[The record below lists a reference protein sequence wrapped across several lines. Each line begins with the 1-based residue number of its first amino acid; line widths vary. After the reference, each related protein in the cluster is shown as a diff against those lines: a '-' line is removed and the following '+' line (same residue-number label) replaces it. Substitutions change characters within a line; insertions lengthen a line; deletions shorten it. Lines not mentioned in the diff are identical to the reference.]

1 MSETKKEK
9 EYERRLLFE
18 INRRNKNF
26 TRVEETKEELEDIL
40 AKLVEKEVIPLQ
52 VPAKAGQVA
61 KKLTK
66 KKV

>member
-9 EYERRLLFE
+9 EYIRRLLYE
-18 INRRNKNF
+18 INRRNKDF
-26 TRVEETKEELEDIL
+26 THAEENVEQLEDIL

-52 VPAKAGQVA
+52 IPAKAGQA

>member
-9 EYERRLLFE
+9 EYERRLMFE

-52 VPAKAGQVA
+52 VPAKAGRES